1 MSNFSDLDLE
11 KKILQAVS
19 AEGYKTPTPIQAK
32 SIPHLLEGRDLLGC
46 AQTGT
51 GKTAAFALPILQRLS
66 RSRPAGKK
74 RPIRS
79 LILTP
84 TRELAAQINESF
96 RSYGR
101 HLPLKTAV
109 IFGGVGKRPQ
119 ETALRKG
126 VDILVATPGRL
137 LDLAQ
142 NGHVYLKGLEVF
154 VLDEADRM
162 LDMGFIHDVRRV
174 IRELPA
180 TRQTLFFSATMPKEV
195 ATLARTLLTDP
206 VKVEVAP
213 QATPADRIR
222 QSVLFVDKLKKD
234 ALLESI
240 LSDKRIARALVF
252 TRTKHRASRVAKK
265 LARLK
270 IPADAIHGDKAQ
282 GARTRALGAFRSGAA
297 RVLVATDI
305 AARGIDV
312 DGITHV
318 INYELPNEPE
328 SYVHRIGR
336 TARAGHDGAAISF
349 CSGDER
355 DYLNDI
361 EKTIRLSIKVVR
373 SHSLHSAEAE
383 QGLVNGE
390 DGAAARKRKAANRF
404 APRRGKQAGKSR
416 PGAKSPRPSEGW
428 RSGKGGKKSGASGP
442 GKPRRRT
449 RRGHGTFRN
458 G

>member
-1 MSNFSDLDLE
+1 
-11 KKILQAVS
+11 
-19 AEGYKTPTPIQAK
+19 
-32 SIPHLLEGRDLLGC
+32 
-46 AQTGT
+46 
-51 GKTAAFALPILQRLS
+51 
-66 RSRPAGKK
+66 
-74 RPIRS
+74 
-79 LILTP
+79 
-84 TRELAAQINESF
+84 
-96 RSYGR
+96 
-101 HLPLKTAV
+101 
-109 IFGGVGKRPQ
+109 
-119 ETALRKG
+119 
-126 VDILVATPGRL
+126 
-137 LDLAQ
+137 
-142 NGHVYLKGLEVF
+142 
-154 VLDEADRM
+154 
-162 LDMGFIHDVRRV
+162 
-174 IRELPA
+174 
-180 TRQTLFFSATMPKEV
+180 V

-213 QATPADRIR
+213 QATPADRIN

-270 IPADAIHGDKAQ
+270 ISADAIHGDKAQ
-282 GARTRALGAFRSGAA
+282 GARTRALGAFRSGAV

-336 TARAGHDGAAISF
+336 TARAGNDGAAISF

-361 EKTIRLSIKVVR
+361 EKTIRLSVKIVR
-373 SHSLHSAEAE
+373 SHPLHSAEAE
-383 QGLVNGE
+383 KGLVNGE
-390 DGAAARKRKAANRF
+390 DGPAARKRSAANRF
-404 APRRGKQAGKSR
+404 APRRDKPAGKSR
-416 PGAKSPRPSEGW
+416 AGGNRPRSSQEWRPS
-428 RSGKGGKKSGASGP
+428 GGKKRSASGAGQ
-442 GKPRRRT
+442 GKPRGRT
-449 RRGHGTFRN
+449 RRGSGNFQN